1 MIHDFVNIN
10 QISLTDVKR
19 FIILAEAF
27 KQGASITL
35 QRPAYA
41 LNMFFENSTRTHTS
55 FEMAERRLGVQV
67 LQFVPSAS
75 SVSKGETLL
84 DTLKTLQAIGINLA
98 VIRHSQNAYYQPLL
112 QAHLTLSLANA
123 GDGSGQHPSQS
134 LLDLMTIFE
143 EFNRLNDLK
152 IGIVGDLAHSRVA
165 RSNAQ
170 ILQSLGSQVYFSG
183 PKSWLTAD
191 FRQWGKFLPLKELLP
206 QVDVLMLL
214 RVQHERFQAAEENA
228 FETQSYYQQYGLTP
242 ARLAMLPQ
250 HAIIMHPAPVNRGV
264 EIADQLVECS
274 QSRIFTQMQNG
285 VYARMAIVA
294 ALLASQGIIKEQ
306 ELLELI
312 Q

>member
-98 VIRHSQNAYYQPLL
+98 VIRHSQNDYYQPLL

-123 GDGSGQHPSQS
+123 GDGSDQYPSQS

-152 IGIVGDLAHSRVA
+152 I
-165 RSNAQ
+165 
-170 ILQSLGSQVYFSG
+170 
-183 PKSWLTAD
+183 K
-191 FRQWGKFLPLKELLP
+191 
-206 QVDVLMLL
+206 
-214 RVQHERFQAAEENA
+214 
-228 FETQSYYQQYGLTP
+228 
-242 ARLAMLPQ
+242 
-250 HAIIMHPAPVNRGV
+250 
-264 EIADQLVECS
+264 
-274 QSRIFTQMQNG
+274 
-285 VYARMAIVA
+285 
-294 ALLASQGIIKEQ
+294 
-306 ELLELI
+306 
-312 Q
+312 